1 VSRKRTKAV
10 EDRKRAKIPLHE
22 FMTRGSCSE
31 KPDLRPALLALL
43 LLAGTIANLAVIIWT
58 VLKWR

>member
-31 KPDLRPALLALL
+31 KPDLRPALFALP
-43 LLAGTIANLAVIIWT
+43 LLACTIANLAITVWT
-58 VLKWR
+58 LLKRR